1 MRNYTLLLLP
11 LSGFRQEF
19 RQQLFYFIFHHF
31 IKSEEVEILYDW
43 TVNEVLHRIMVRKH
57 SGGVENHYTHD
68 TYRCFY
74 DNARFQLE
82 SYLENVLREQ
92 NFHFVRFERIKTLVA
107 GDTLIIA
114 RGMPEHVRI

>member
-1 MRNYTLLLLP
+1 MRNYILLLLP

-19 RQQLFYFIFHHF
+19 RQQLFELTIHHF